1 MHRKEQWDHNH
12 TATTKILMFISNR
25 ELWLFLHLCMIICGC
40 AWVFVWVCTHESKK
54 CRCVSMCGG
63 QKSLLGIF
71 LYDFAQ
77 ILKDT
82 VCQWFQAN
90 LVLYYFPD
98 SDFSHPIY
106 NKHLVG
112 AKSSRLPACLMSQ
125 QTPFQNPNSP
135 HQRQHAQCHARSLFL
150 HAAKRCTLT
159 LLFSRAVC
167 WEEGLPS
174 KGCSL
179 QLSFLQASGSFCSFE
194 LTEASTTHWRFV
206 KEPASM

>member
-1 MHRKEQWDHNH
+1 MDEERIFPKHHSIINMRHLTQIILYLLLNLKFYYHN
-12 TATTKILMFISNR
+12 
-25 ELWLFLHLCMIICGC
+25 
-40 AWVFVWVCTHESKK
+40 
-54 CRCVSMCGG
+54 
-63 QKSLLGIF
+63 
-71 LYDFAQ
+71 
-77 ILKDT
+77 
-82 VCQWFQAN
+82 N